1 MNPIVLLQ
9 IIQAIV
15 AAVPAVKSCIE
26 SICTQVAQAHGLD
39 PVALIKQI
47 TEPAVQAV
55 DASVDAEINARW
67 PEP

>member
-9 IIQAIV
+9 ILQAVIQ
-15 AAVPAVKSCIE
+15 AVPAVKGCIE
-26 SICTQVAQAHGLD
+26 SICTQVAAAHGLD

-55 DASVDAEINARW
+55 DASIDNEINTRW
-67 PEP
+67 PAP